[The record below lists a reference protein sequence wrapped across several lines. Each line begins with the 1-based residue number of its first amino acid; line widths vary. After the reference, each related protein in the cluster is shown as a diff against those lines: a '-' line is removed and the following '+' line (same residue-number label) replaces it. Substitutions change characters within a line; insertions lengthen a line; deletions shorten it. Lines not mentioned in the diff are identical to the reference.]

1 MIHRLRARLALKR
14 RGQILLS
21 VIVLLAAIPFTA
33 EPLLLWLSAND
44 RLMLSVMTLAYGV
57 PTVDASGEALPVESA
72 RVELSFDQAVARVD
86 PKFLSFAVDTS
97 QVVGG
102 HWWSDD
108 ASVELGKGAKR
119 TAPFDFERP
128 RLRALAEALAPAYLR
143 IGGTE
148 ADEVRYDL
156 GDGHTEAAEDLVLT
170 RGQVDSI
177 AGFAEAAGLRLFMTV
192 NAGPLDRQDGVW
204 LGEQAERLIA
214 YMSQRGYPVDVWELG
229 NEANVFWFTHG
240 LGHHLSAAQYSKDL
254 RRFSELVRGHFP
266 AARVAAAGAFLWPVM
281 GEPPPRLLPELLP
294 LLGSELDVLTWH
306 YYPQQSRRCWS
317 ATRRARSGLL
327 LAPEHL
333 SEFERL
339 SGYVSGLRDQ
349 HAAGA
354 EVWLGETGG
363 AQCGGEPGISDRFES
378 SLWWVDQLGRAARSG
393 QPVVVRQALAGAHYG
408 MLDSKTLEPR
418 PDYWASVL
426 WKRLMGEQVLAAR
439 VERNERVRVYA
450 HCTPPRAGVPTGSVT
465 LLLLN
470 LHPSQP
476 VSVELAA
483 LAAQPAELYAMT
495 APALDSASVAL
506 NGAHLELAE
515 GDRFP
520 DLSGVP
526 LQVDTDERVTLAPA
540 SFAYLVLPA
549 AAAAACGADVPA

>member
-1 MIHRLRARLALKR
+1 MIHRLRARLALRR

-21 VIVLLAAIPFTA
+21 VIALLAAIPFTA

-57 PTVDASGEALPVESA
+57 PTVDDSGDPAPAQPARAMLAL
-72 RVELSFDQAVARVD
+72 DQTVARVD

-102 HWWSDD
+102 HWWSDE
-108 ASVELGKGAKR
+108 ASVELGKGANR
-119 TAPFDFERP
+119 TAPFDFDRP
-128 RLRALAEALAPAYLR
+128 RLRLLAEALAPAYLR

-148 ADEVRYDL
+148 ADEVRYEL
-156 GDGHTEAAEDLVLT
+156 GAEASDAEDLVLT

-177 AGFAEAAGLRLFMTV
+177 AEFASEAGLRLFMTV
-192 NAGPLDRQDGVW
+192 NAGPLDRRDGAWV
-204 LGEQAERLIA
+204 GEQAERLMA
-214 YMSQRGYPVDVWELG
+214 YMGERSYPVDVWEFG

-254 RRFSELVRGHFP
+254 RRFSKLVQGHFP
-266 AARVAAAGAFLWPVM
+266 AARVAAAGAFLQPVM
-281 GEPPPRLLPELLP
+281 GEPPPRMLPDLLP

-317 ATRRARSGLL
+317 ATRRARTGLL

-333 SEFERL
+333 SEFDRL
-339 SGYVSGLRDQ
+339 SGYVNGLRDR

-393 QPVVVRQALAGAHYG
+393 QPVVVRQTLAGAHYG
-408 MLDSKTLEPR
+408 MLDSRTLEPR
-418 PDYWASVL
+418 PDYWASLL
-426 WKRLMGEQVLAAR
+426 WKRLMGERVLAAQ
-439 VERNERVRVYA
+439 VERNERVRMYA
-450 HCTPPRAGVPTGSVT
+450 HCTPRRAEVPAGSVT

-470 LHPSQP
+470 LHPTQP
-476 VSVELAA
+476 VSVELANVA
-483 LAAQPAELYAMT
+483 SQPAQLYAMT
-495 APALDSASVAL
+495 APSLDSDSVAL
-506 NGAHLELAE
+506 NGAPLQLARGDRLPELSGTDLQVDAE
-515 GDRFP
+515 GD
-520 DLSGVP
+520 L
-526 LQVDTDERVTLAPA
+526 TLAPA
-540 SFAYLVLPA
+540 SFAYLVLPEA
-549 AAAAACGADVPA
+549 AAEACGADVPA